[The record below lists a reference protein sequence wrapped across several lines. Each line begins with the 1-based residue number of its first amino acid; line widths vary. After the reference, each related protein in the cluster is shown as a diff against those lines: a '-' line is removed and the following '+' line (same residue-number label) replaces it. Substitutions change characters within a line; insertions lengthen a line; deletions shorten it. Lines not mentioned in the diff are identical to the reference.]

1 MSGMKKILLV
11 MGISIMA
18 ALAGCAG
25 SEVREDLNEAV
36 DAENLISE
44 NIISEDIIDGQPEDI
59 KAEQPEEPAED
70 EDVSAEQPINQ
81 TEDRPPSYNVEDYIY
96 LSMEE
101 TYAWLA
107 PYGFGISEELSDD
120 DEVWLVRYTED
131 GEEDWWTVAFQYS
144 ATGQLEY
151 ISIDDFGKAEEIWTL
166 YGTDCRMTVEEMRDW
181 VEKQGAAICGHN
193 MVLYATGIGLEK
205 LGIGRLAWGCGSDY
219 IDYMNIHVNTDYVD
233 ILKDV
238 TCDVESRE
246 AEFVT
251 EAEDGR
257 SFSTFSIK
265 YPLFIS
271 DGENIYDNMNERLQQ
286 MIEENGWALSRAGN
300 QDDILYDIECME
312 TQGIS
317 ISFYRSGDYHFQ
329 SLFTFNYDLIQ
340 EDIPEMPDDLLEEVE
355 IHRDMWE
362 ERGPYGVLNWYI
374 NPMYVHVVYY
384 NQLSGEVEGFDY
396 WR

>member
-1 MSGMKKILLV
+1 MMIKKIAEFIVLILIIL
-11 MGISIMA
+11 M
-18 ALAGCAG
+18 AGCAG
-25 SEVREDLNEAV
+25 SEVRENLNEAV
-36 DAENLISE
+36 DAENHISENTISE
-44 NIISEDIIDGQPEDI
+44 NIAEGQQE
-59 KAEQPEEPAED
+59 EQQEEPAEN

-81 TEDRPPSYNVEDYIY
+81 TEDRPLSYNVEDYFY
-96 LSMEE
+96 LTMEE
-101 TYAWLA
+101 AYAWLA
-107 PYGFGISEELSDD
+107 PYGFGISEELGGD
-120 DEVWLVRYTED
+120 DEIWFVRYKED
-131 GEEDWWTVAFQYS
+131 GKEDRSVVFQYS
-144 ATGQLEY
+144 ETGQLEY
-151 ISIDDFGKAEEIWTL
+151 ISINDFGKAEEIWTL
-166 YGTDCRMTVEEMRDW
+166 YGTDCRMTLEEMRDW

-205 LGIGRLAWGCGSDY
+205 LGIGRLDWGCGSDY

-257 SFSTFSIK
+257 SFSTFTIE

-317 ISFYRSGDYHFQ
+317 ISFYRNGDYHFQ

-355 IHRDMWE
+355 VHRNMWE